1 MIILTQHMLAR
12 LLSSLIKPSNNL
24 SFSILKGKYT
34 PYDIIIIFSDI
45 KPYSLGLS

>member
-12 LLSSLIKPSNNL
+12 PLSSLIKPNNL
-24 SFSILKGKYT
+24 SFSILKGKYA